1 MMETRML
8 ALSDDEI
15 LDFVAVGSMRAFTVL
30 CVRKLPWLALCALN
44 AHGDRSRA
52 LKGAAQVMVRTW
64 ENAPLWPPRSGRLDR
79 RLLDL
84 LETGPGSGGAGQGGV
99 AIDDD
104 DIAALIR
111 EVVAQCAN
119 RPQRRAGWLDRLFGG

>member
-1 MMETRML
+1 ML

-15 LDFVAVGSMRAFTVL
+15 LDFVAAGSMRAFAVL
-30 CVRKLPWLALCALN
+30 CVRKLPWLALCAAN
-44 AHGDRSRA
+44 AHGDRARA
-52 LKGAAQVMVRTW
+52 LDGAARVMIKVW

-84 LETGPGSGGAGQGGV
+84 LEAGPGGGGQKAD
-99 AIDDD
+99 AIDDE

-111 EVVAQCAN
+111 QVVGDCAS
-119 RPQRRAGWLDRLFGG
+119 RPQKRAGWLDRLFGV

>member
-1 MMETRML
+1 ML

-15 LDFVAVGSMRAFTVL
+15 LDFVAVGSMRAFTIL
-30 CVRKLPWLALCALN
+30 CVRKLPWLALCAFN
-44 AHGDRSRA
+44 AHGDRPRA
-52 LKGAAQVMVRTW
+52 LQGAAQVMVQVW

-84 LETGPGSGGAGQGGV
+84 LETGPGSGGMGAGRA

-111 EVVAQCAN
+111 EVAARCAN
-119 RPQRRAGWLDRLFGG
+119 RPQRRAGWLGRLLGG